1 MPVEPSVTHRPQ
13 GVFHSVGQ
21 HRHVLKVHAA
31 AVIVKVEA
39 DKCEIGVV
47 APQSLKSIEYV
58 VSTQVPNLRMTIVV
72 PFEV

>member
-47 APQSLKSIEYV
+47 VPQSLKSIATYR
-58 VSTQVPNLRMTIVV
+58 VSMLAGEVYLRIALKQ
-72 PFEV
+72 